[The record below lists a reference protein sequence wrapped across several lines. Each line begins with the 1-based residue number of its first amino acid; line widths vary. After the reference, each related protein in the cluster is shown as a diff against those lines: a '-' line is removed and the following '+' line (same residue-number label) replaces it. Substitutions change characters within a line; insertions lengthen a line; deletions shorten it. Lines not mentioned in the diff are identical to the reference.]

1 MSGQCSD
8 VCDMGLTKITLTKD
22 EEIQAAAAAFICESK
37 GVENYYFHDQ
47 SVRGNIHESIR
58 RTAEA
63 LGAEIA
69 AARYFGITDFKLELD
84 KFKLRADIGNRIEVK
99 HTKWLDGHLIL
110 RERDRVEDLAV
121 LVCGESPNYWVKG
134 WIPIRAAKTSRFKH
148 DKDGSYWVSQ
158 HNLNS
163 MSNLRESNYGQIEI

>member
-1 MSGQCSD
+1 
-8 VCDMGLTKITLTKD
+8 MGISKITITKD

-47 SVRGNIHESIR
+47 SARGNIHESIR

-69 AARYFGITDFKLELD
+69 AARYFGIPHFKLELD
-84 KFKLRADIGNRIEVK
+84 KFKLRADLFNRIEVK
-99 HTKWLDGHLIL
+99 HTKWLDGHLII

-121 LVCGESPNYWVKG
+121 LVVGESPVYYVKG
-134 WIPIRAAKTSRFKH
+134 WIPIRAAKTSRFKN
-148 DKDGSYWVSQ
+148 DKDNSWWVSQ

-163 MSNLRESNYGQIEI
+163 MENLKESTYGIHEL

>member
-1 MSGQCSD
+1 
-8 VCDMGLTKITLTKD
+8 MGISKITLTHD
-22 EEIQAAAAAFICESK
+22 EEVQAAAAAFLCETK
-37 GVENYYFHDQ
+37 GSENFYFHDQ
-47 SVRGNIHESIR
+47 NMRGNIHECIR

-84 KFKLRADIGNRIEVK
+84 KFKFRADIGNRIEVK

-121 LVCGESPNYWVKG
+121 LVVGESPTYYVKG

-148 DKDGSYWVSQ
+148 DKDDSWWISQ
-158 HNLNS
+158 INLNS
-163 MSNLRESNYGQIEI
+163 MENLRESNYGEIEI

>member
-1 MSGQCSD
+1 M
-8 VCDMGLTKITLTKD
+8 CDMGITKITLTTD
-22 EEIQAAAAAFICESK
+22 EEIQAAAAAFLCESK

-47 SVRGNIHESIR
+47 TARGNIHESIR

-69 AARYFGITDFKLELD
+69 AAKWFGIKDFKLELD
-84 KFKLRADIGNRIEVK
+84 KFKIRADVGNRIEIK
-99 HTKWLDGHLIL
+99 HTKWIDGHLIL

-121 LVCGESPNYWVKG
+121 LVVGESPTYYVKG

-148 DKDGSYWVSQ
+148 DKDNSWWVSQ
-158 HNLNS
+158 HNLNA
-163 MSNLRESNYGQIEI
+163 MDNLRESNYGQIEI

>member
-1 MSGQCSD
+1 
-8 VCDMGLTKITLTKD
+8 MGITKITLTTD
-22 EEIQAAAAAFICESK
+22 EEIQAAAAAFLCESK

-47 SVRGNIHESIR
+47 TARGNIHESIR

-63 LGAEIA
+63 L
-69 AARYFGITDFKLELD
+69 ELD
-84 KFKLRADIGNRIEVK
+84 KYKIRADIGNRIEIK

-121 LVCGESPNYWVKG
+121 LVVGESPTYYVKG
-134 WIPIRAAKTSRFKH
+134 WIPIRSAKTTRFKH
-148 DKDGSYWVSQ
+148 DKDNSWWVSQ

-163 MSNLRESNYGQIEI
+163 MENLKESNYGEIEI